1 MKKNRLI
8 HKWLGLFSLV
18 FVLIVSITAIT
29 LNHKDLI
36 YKNKSNDSFSL
47 SSAQIISSDPFD
59 KNHIIASDMKKLY
72 DSKDLGKTWTELKL
86 FVPAEK
92 VNNIVFD
99 SSMKDKFFISLK
111 EAGVYVTEDLG
122 EVWDELSLPFAPNEG
137 EYIESLS
144 LSNNNLFIKTKFG
157 FYSYDQDSEKWFTQ
171 KFDINKEQVLNIHEL
186 VYNLHTGK
194 FFGEYGIY
202 LYDLVSISLILL
214 SITGIRIS
222 FRPKIKPSKKVEST
236 TQKENVKVSIS

>member
-47 SSAQIISSDPFD
+47 ASAQIISSDPFD

-92 VNNIVFD
+92 VNNIIFD

-222 FRPKIKPSKKVEST
+222 FRPKIKTSKKVEST